1 MERLTYRLNDQCDN
15 PTDSII
21 LKPYLRYEDPET
33 RKKIL
38 NRLAAYEETGMEPE
52 EINDMALEV
61 ATLKTIESM
70 YDGFGKPDHIRDLL
84 QAEQDGRLVVLPCKV
99 GDRVFHVRRVTQ
111 AEAKR
116 MGAPTRHRG
125 IVYYE
130 DRPFAIKEKLCT
142 KSDYVQIGKTVFL
155 TREEAEAAM
164 AQKGGEG

>member
-1 MERLTYRLNDQCDN
+1 
-15 PTDSII
+15 
-21 LKPYLRYEDPET
+21 
-33 RKKIL
+33 
-38 NRLAAYEETGMEPE
+38 MEPE

-142 KSDYVQIGKTVFL
+142 KSDYAQIGKTVFL
-155 TREEAEAAM
+155 TREEAEAAL
-164 AQKGGEG
+164 AQEGGTDEDSCGL